1 IFDKDNTKLLINI
14 DGIRGTVLKRMLLK
28 DYNIRIEMSDFY
40 YALVLTSVMNT
51 EEEYE
56 TIVSALEDIAEKAPY
71 EEINWVDV
79 KMPTPKVIM
88 RPSEAYYSKKEQI
101 KLEDAIGRV
110 SAAPIIPY
118 PPGIPLL
125 VPGEEITQEIYEHLL
140 FLMDNGMDI
149 VGLMGYNKDY
159 VVVTE

>member
-1 IFDKDNTKLLINI
+1 
-14 DGIRGTVLKRMLLK
+14 
-28 DYNIRIEMSDFY
+28 
-40 YALVLTSVMNT
+40 MNT

-56 TIVSALEDIAEKAPY
+56 IIVSALEDIAEKAPY

-79 KMPTPKVIM
+79 KMPTPKIIM

-101 KLEDAIGRV
+101 KLSDAIGRI